1 MSKCYDNDILF
12 RPSEKWEPQWDG
24 EVLTIDNFYENADMI
39 YQWLTNQDYPL
50 WKYNPESSTR
60 NNVDYRDARLI
71 HKIGHPSRQY
81 HGNMERLLDICRKY
95 WHKGNYNWDMVYEFN
110 CFQTIT
116 IDDPKVQHYPHID
129 SNLESMDSESVLN
142 MLVYLDIEDSGGTA
156 IYHGEW
162 ITNDENMNLMYPVE
176 ERFKLDRVIEH
187 KFNRCVIF
195 AGNRMHGA
203 YINDYDKYKD
213 NWRFTQ
219 VNFFHPC

>member
-1 MSKCYDNDILF
+1 
-12 RPSEKWEPQWDG
+12 
-24 EVLTIDNFYENADMI
+24 
-39 YQWLTNQDYPL
+39 
-50 WKYNPESSTR
+50 
-60 NNVDYRDARLI
+60 
-71 HKIGHPSRQY
+71 
-81 HGNMERLLDICRKY
+81 
-95 WHKGNYNWDMVYEFN
+95 MVYEFN

-142 MLVYLDIEDSGGTA
+142 MLVYLDIEESGGTA

-203 YINDYDKYKD
+203 YINDYNKYKRQLEIYSGKLFSPMLTTINKNVISED
-213 NWRFTQ
+213 DIKLIMNRWDRTDDKHPDSLGRL
-219 VNFFHPC
+219 VWDFHHHENEKERIYHG

>member
-24 EVLTIDNFYENADMI
+24 EVLTIDNFYENADAI

-95 WHKGNYNWDMVYEFN
+95 WH
-110 CFQTIT
+110 
-116 IDDPKVQHYPHID
+116 
-129 SNLESMDSESVLN
+129 
-142 MLVYLDIEDSGGTA
+142 
-156 IYHGEW
+156 
-162 ITNDENMNLMYPVE
+162 
-176 ERFKLDRVIEH
+176 
-187 KFNRCVIF
+187 
-195 AGNRMHGA
+195 
-203 YINDYDKYKD
+203 
-213 NWRFTQ
+213 
-219 VNFFHPC
+219 